1 MDSLERYLNRVA
13 YKFDKGYPDV
23 NNPKDIEMLMEM
35 INPLIEAEEKKE
47 EALNVQTV
55 KDLLDTLNGDQE
67 ALKYI
72 KKYIQNRPGQDS
84 FFDYATSSN
93 VTDKTVDTANAP
105 QVVFKILADNDDFQN
120 FLKYKESLKGFGSLG
135 QEGNLLDKF
144 ADSGLSKETLK
155 QILAFSGKEGGRGVG
170 RVKLAYL
177 YY

>member
-1 MDSLERYLNRVA
+1 MDALERYLNRVA

-72 KKYIQNRPGQDS
+72 K
-84 FFDYATSSN
+84 
-93 VTDKTVDTANAP
+93 
-105 QVVFKILADNDDFQN
+105 IL
-120 FLKYKESLKGFGSLG
+120 
-135 QEGNLLDKF
+135 
-144 ADSGLSKETLK
+144 
-155 QILAFSGKEGGRGVG
+155 
-170 RVKLAYL
+170 
-177 YY
+177 

>member
-72 KKYIQNRPGQDS
+72 KKYIQNRPGPR
-84 FFDYATSSN
+84 FIF
-93 VTDKTVDTANAP
+93 
-105 QVVFKILADNDDFQN
+105 
-120 FLKYKESLKGFGSLG
+120 
-135 QEGNLLDKF
+135 
-144 ADSGLSKETLK
+144 
-155 QILAFSGKEGGRGVG
+155 
-170 RVKLAYL
+170 
-177 YY
+177 